1 MNMHI
6 FLLALLFA
14 GLTTVLYLF
23 LNSQYIKYRW
33 TILNPV
39 LTTTV
44 ALVIIL
50 LVFDVSYETYML
62 GGKWVGELLGPAVVA
77 LAVPLY
83 KQWELLRKNLL
94 PIVIGVTAGSIVG
107 LLSGSLLTKLFG
119 FSAEMVLTMLPKSI
133 TTPVAMQMAE
143 AFGGIPSL
151 AAVYVMVAGFTGIL
165 VGPWLLKTLRI
176 DSSIGRGIGLGSSA
190 HGLGTAKAFEYGP
203 EEASMS
209 SVAMTL
215 SAVVGSF
222 LGPVIVW
229 LFF

>member
-1 MNMHI
+1 VNVEI
-6 FLLALLFA
+6 FLLSLLFA
-14 GLTTVLYLF
+14 GLTVILYLF
-23 LNSQYIKYRW
+23 LNSQYLKYRW

-44 ALVIIL
+44 ALVIVL
-50 LVFDVSYETYML
+50 LTFGVSYESYML
-62 GGKWVGELLGPAVVA
+62 GGRWIGELLGPAVVA

-83 KQWELLRKNLL
+83 KQWDLLKKNLM
-94 PIVIGVTAGSIVG
+94 PITIGVTAGSIVG
-107 LLSGSLLTKLFG
+107 LLSGALLTKLFR
-119 FSAEMVLTMLPKSI
+119 FSSEMVLTMLPKSI

-143 AFGGIPSL
+143 TLGGIPSL
-151 AAVYVMVAGFTGIL
+151 AAVYVMTAGFTGIL
-165 VGPWLLKTLRI
+165 VGPWLLKLLRI

-215 SAVVGSF
+215 SAVIGSF
-222 LGPVIVW
+222 LGPAIVW

>member
-44 ALVIIL
+44 ALVMIL
-50 LVFDVSYETYML
+50 LVFDVSYDTYML

-94 PIVIGVTAGSIVG
+94 PIAIGVTAGSIVG

>member
-1 MNMHI
+1 MHI

-94 PIVIGVTAGSIVG
+94 PIAIGVTAGSIVG

>member
-6 FLLALLFA
+6 FLLSLLFA

-44 ALVIIL
+44 ALVMIL
-50 LVFDVSYETYML
+50 LVFDVTYETYML
-62 GGKWVGELLGPAVVA
+62 GGQWIGELLGPAVVA

-83 KQWELLRKNLL
+83 KQWALLRKNLL
-94 PIVIGVTAGSIVG
+94 PIAIGVTAGSIAG

-119 FSAEMVLTMLPKSI
+119 FSTEMVLTMLPKSI

-176 DSSIGRGIGLGSSA
+176 NSSIGRGIGLGSSA

>member
-94 PIVIGVTAGSIVG
+94 PIAIGVTAGSIVG

-165 VGPWLLKTLRI
+165 VGPWLLKTLRV

>member
-50 LVFDVSYETYML
+50 LAFDVSYETYML
-62 GGKWVGELLGPAVVA
+62 GGQWVGELLGPAVVA

-94 PIVIGVTAGSIVG
+94 PIAIGVTAGAIVG

-165 VGPWLLKTLRI
+165 VGPWLLKTLRV

>member
-1 MNMHI
+1 MHI
-6 FLLALLFA
+6 FLLSLLFA

-44 ALVIIL
+44 ALVMIL
-50 LVFDVSYETYML
+50 LVFDVTYETYML
-62 GGKWVGELLGPAVVA
+62 GGQWIGELLGPAVVA

-83 KQWELLRKNLL
+83 KQWALLRKNLL
-94 PIVIGVTAGSIVG
+94 PIAIGVTAGSIAG

-119 FSAEMVLTMLPKSI
+119 FSTEMVLTMLPKSI